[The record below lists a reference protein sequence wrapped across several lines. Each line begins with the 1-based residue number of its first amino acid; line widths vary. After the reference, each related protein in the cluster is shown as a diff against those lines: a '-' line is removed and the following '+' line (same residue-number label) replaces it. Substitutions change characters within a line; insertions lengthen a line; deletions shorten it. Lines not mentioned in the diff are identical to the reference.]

1 MYAEDF
7 VDHIWPINWLLKS
20 CWPKNRVLRNRRH
33 LGISKGAILV
43 PRILNLVTQSLFPWT
58 LIRSQMS
65 KQSPNLQKLK
75 AIHHQTRSE
84 GLLAIA
90 VRASDT
96 HGLELPEVS
105 ITSVPKSDTNCAN
118 SGTLLQ
124 KAEEFC
130 RNTRVVANKSK
141 VFVGNVSYR
150 VKSRELKEF
159 FSSFGKVIYAQIITD
174 RIKKRSRGWV

>member
-1 MYAEDF
+1 M
-7 VDHIWPINWLLKS
+7 LS
-20 CWPKNRVLRNRRH
+20 NRRH
-33 LGISKGAILV
+33 LGTFRTFLV
-43 PRILNLVTQSLFPWT
+43 PPFQAETLFQWT

-75 AIHHQTRSE
+75 ALHHQTRSK

-90 VRASDT
+90 VA
-96 HGLELPEVS
+96 E
-105 ITSVPKSDTNCAN
+105 SDTNGLGLSQPDYTISLHVPSCLPTNCVN

-130 RNTRVVANKSK
+130 RKTRVVANKCK

-150 VKSRELKEF
+150 VKSKELKDF
-159 FSSFGKVIYAQIITD
+159 FSRFGKVIYAQIITD